1 MALQFHR
8 TEKNMTTR
16 SLTEVFVL
24 MRNNATQSRH
34 IYSEQRMSDRMS
46 LVSAESEAVHL
57 LISNGTSDTRQPP
70 GWVDSLEEA
79 QYSLSR
85 LRGKLREL
93 EALHARHLHR
103 PTLDDSSEEE
113 MKIEILTKE
122 VTRMVSS
129 THRTI
134 QQIRLHSNSEAR
146 HGKEQR
152 LSYNVVSSLVTS
164 LQELSNA
171 FRESQGNYLRKL
183 SSREERSKQYFTMPD
198 ELEAEQQSAEDVLFG
213 LPPGGGALT
222 SQQLLV
228 LADNTVQA
236 EQRETEVRKIV
247 SSIVDLNSIFKDLA
261 HMVVDQGTV
270 LDRIDYN
277 VERTQGQ
284 VTSGLQQLQKADR
297 YQRSNRKMKC
307 IVGLAVTVIIMFV
320 LLIIVKS

>member
-1 MALQFHR
+1 MKLKQITIPFHR
-8 TEKNMTTR
+8 TKIMTTR

-46 LVSAESEAVHL
+46 LVSTESEAVHL

-198 ELEAEQQSAEDVLFG
+198 ELETEQQSAEDVLFG
-213 LPPGGGALT
+213 LPPGGGGALT

-247 SSIVDLNSIFKDLA
+247 SSI
-261 HMVVDQGTV
+261 
-270 LDRIDYN
+270 
-277 VERTQGQ
+277 
-284 VTSGLQQLQKADR
+284 QLQKADR

-307 IVGLAVTVIIMFV
+307 IVGLAITTIIMFV
-320 LLIIVKS
+320 FLLIVKS